1 MGLSSINVLNSM
13 GANGCVYVNGTSATN
28 GSLVAVQFTEP
39 SVIGALTAFT
49 MDNSADLIADG
60 TSFGAGQVIYV
71 PFTSITLTSG
81 AAILYKGSV

>member
-1 MGLSSINVLNSM
+1 MGIASINVNNSM

-28 GSLVAVQFTEP
+28 GSFIAVQFTEA
-39 SVIGALTAFT
+39 SVIGAITSQ
-49 MDNSADLIADG
+49 MDNSADLISDS

-81 AAILYKGSV
+81 AAILYKG

>member
-1 MGLSSINVLNSM
+1 
-13 GANGCVYVNGTSATN
+13 
-28 GSLVAVQFTEP
+28 
-39 SVIGALTAFT
+39 

>member
-13 GANGCVYVNGTSATN
+13 GANGCVYINDTVAHAGDFI
-28 GSLVAVQFTEP
+28 AVQFTEP
-39 SVIGALTAFT
+39 SVIDAITSV
-49 MDNSADLIADG
+49 MDNSAGLIADT

-81 AAILYKGSV
+81 AAILYKA

>member
-13 GANGCVYVNGTSATN
+13 GANGCVYVNGTSAVN
-28 GSLVAVQFTEP
+28 GSFIAVQFTEP
-39 SVIGALTAFT
+39 SVIGAITAV

>member
-28 GSLVAVQFTEP
+28 GSFIAVQFTEP
-39 SVIGALTAFT
+39 SVIGALTAV
-49 MDNSADLIADG
+49 MDNSADLIADA

>member
-13 GANGCVYVNGTSATN
+13 GANGCVYVNGTSAVN
-28 GSLVAVQFTEP
+28 GSFIAVQFTEP
-39 SVIGALTAFT
+39 SVIGALTAV
-49 MDNSADLIADG
+49 MDNSAGLIADG
-60 TSFGAGQVIYV
+60 TSFATGQVIYV

>member
-1 MGLSSINVLNSM
+1 MGIASINVNNSM

-28 GSLVAVQFTEP
+28 GSFIAIQFTEA
-39 SVIGALTAFT
+39 SVIGAITSQ
-49 MDNSADLIADG
+49 MDNSADLIADA

-81 AAILYKGSV
+81 AALLYKA

>member
-1 MGLSSINVLNSM
+1 MGLASFNILNSM
-13 GANGCVYVNGTSATN
+13 GANGCVYVNGTSAVN
-28 GSLVAVQFTEP
+28 GNFVAVQFTEA
-39 SVIGALTAFT
+39 SVIRALTGI

-81 AAILYKGSV
+81 AAILYKGSI